1 MTGGPRRRRTV
12 RGARGRRA
20 GAARRNVRHN
30 PQRPTG
36 ATCRQQGMPELRV
49 EVNPP
54 WPFALRGGSADGL
67 TRRNGSAGLQR
78 MLHRDGKPVHVA
90 VIQPRADRVIFGA
103 RAGSETDAMWGI
115 RRMRFA
121 VGVDDDHAEFHARFK
136 DDPYIGRAVTQLP
149 HLRPRRFPIAWQSLA
164 AAITEQL
171 IEFERA
177 VEIQRRLIHRLGTR
191 CAATGLRDAPPP
203 QRIAAAA
210 PAELAAMDL
219 APARALTLRKAAQEV
234 ASGRVDLDAADPL
247 PGWRRLR
254 AIPGVGPWT
263 LEMLAYYGQGRHEH
277 VPAGD
282 LGYLKLVGRLTT
294 GNPRARAGED
304 EVREFFAPYGEWKG
318 LAAEYLRAAASRG
331 LLSPARP
338 SAGRAPRPAGTRSSS
353 PGRRSAAA

>member
-1 MTGGPRRRRTV
+1 M
-12 RGARGRRA
+12 RGD
-20 GAARRNVRHN
+20 
-30 PQRPTG
+30 PERPTG

-49 EVNPP
+49 EVTPP

-90 VIQPRADRVIFGA
+90 VVQARADRVVFGA
-103 RAGSETDAMWGI
+103 RADSETDAMWGI
-115 RRMRFA
+115 RRLRFA
-121 VGVDDDHAEFHARFK
+121 VGVDDDHAEFHARFAGS
-136 DDPYIGRAVTQLP
+136 DPYIGRAVAQLP

-177 VEIQRRLIHRLGTR
+177 VAIQRRLIFRFGSR
-191 CAATGLRDAPPP
+191 CPETGLRDAPPP
-203 QRIAAAA
+203 RRIADAA
-210 PAELAAMDL
+210 PAALAALDL

-234 ASGRVDLDAADPL
+234 ASGRVDLDASDPL

-263 LEMLAYYGQGRHEH
+263 LEMLAYYGQGHHEH

-282 LGYLKLVGRLTT
+282 LGYLKLVGRIKT
-294 GNPRARAGED
+294 GNPQARAEEH
-304 EVREFFAPYGEWKG
+304 EVREFFAPYGEYKG
-318 LAAEYLRAAASRG
+318 LAAEYLRAAAARG
-331 LLSPARP
+331 LLSPARS